1 MGRGR
6 KKLSTETKI
15 ARLEKQLA
23 ELRNPVKV
31 EVPVVPVVPVVGEPT
46 V

>member
-6 KKLSTETKI
+6 KKLDVNIRI

-31 EVPVVPVVPVVGEPT
+31 EVPVVVAPVVSTIAG
-46 V
+46 

>member
-6 KKLSTETKI
+6 KKLSVEVKI
-15 ARLEKQLA
+15 ARLEQQIA

-31 EVPVVPVVPVVGEPT
+31 EVPVVVAPVVSTIAG
-46 V
+46 